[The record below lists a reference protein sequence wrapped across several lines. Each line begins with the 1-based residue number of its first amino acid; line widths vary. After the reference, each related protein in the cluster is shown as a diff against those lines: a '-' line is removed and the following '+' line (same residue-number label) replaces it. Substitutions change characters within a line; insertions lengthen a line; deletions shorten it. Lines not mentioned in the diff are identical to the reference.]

1 MFLFPHNVANWTPFF
16 LLKLFIS
23 LFIYLFILFTPSLFF
38 CHQNMWKKKKKRCN
52 QPLVFGFFSRFG
64 SVRFGSVRFWFYFIW
79 FYFILLGKW
88 AFLQMDW
95 KTSGLVPT
103 MKMIIYLR
111 RLPTSDFRP
120 HLPFQWRSRTW
131 DSTRPDSQLDSTRLG
146 IIFIL

>member
-1 MFLFPHNVANWTPFF
+1 MDPLFFAQIIYF
-16 LLKLFIS
+16 
-23 LFIYLFILFTPSLFF
+23 FIYLFIYIIYTITFF
-38 CHQNMWKKKKKRCN
+38 LSPKYVEKKKKKKKM
-52 QPLVFGFFSRFG
+52 QPTPRIWVFF
-64 SVRFGSVRFWFYFIW
+64 SVRFGSVRFWFYLIW
-79 FYFILLGKW
+79 FDLILLGKW